1 MENKLAPRLEDYLET
16 IYILEKEKGVA
27 RVRDIAKLRHVKMP
41 TVTEV
46 LKRLSQKGYVHYEPY
61 GFVRVTDKGKKY
73 AEDLLAKHGVL
84 TKFMRD
90 ILLLPE
96 ELAEKEGCLMEHHL
110 SDETITRIKVLTSY
124 LLNSGVLEKFREH
137 FKNEG

>member
-1 MENKLAPRLEDYLET
+1 
-16 IYILEKEKGVA
+16 
-27 RVRDIAKLRHVKMP
+27 MP

-61 GFVRVTDKGKKY
+61 GIVRVTDKGKKY

-96 ELAEKEGCLMEHHL
+96 E
-110 SDETITRIKVLTSY
+110 
-124 LLNSGVLEKFREH
+124 
-137 FKNEG
+137 